1 MLKSSLCD
9 CNNAYILAKGTTV
22 VISIAAAGAAANNA
36 NNKIIIKFAL
46 HLLYIDDTYRWC
58 SIYLYSNSNV

>member
-9 CNNAYILAKGTTV
+9 CNNAYILAKGTAV
-22 VISIAAAGAAANNA
+22 AISIAAAGAAANNA

-46 HLLYIDDTYRWC
+46 HLLAA
-58 SIYLYSNSNV
+58 

>member
-46 HLLYIDDTYRWC
+46 HLLYIDDTYR
-58 SIYLYSNSNV
+58 